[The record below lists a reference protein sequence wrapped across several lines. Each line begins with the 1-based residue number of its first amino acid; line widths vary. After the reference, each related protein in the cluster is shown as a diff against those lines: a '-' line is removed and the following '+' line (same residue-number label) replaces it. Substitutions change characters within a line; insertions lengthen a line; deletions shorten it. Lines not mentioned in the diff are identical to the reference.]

1 MKLQKYPSVSI
12 FLKKILIK
20 VEGYW
25 HTDVYAEKLFWK
37 FSESLQEKIHSAALF

>member
-1 MKLQKYPSVSI
+1 MNLQKHRSVFI
-12 FLKKILIK
+12 LFKKIFIE

-37 FSESLQEKIHSAALF
+37 FSESLQENIHSAAFF